1 MKDTVSVSN
10 EEILILFPVK
20 RVRKMKRNRIFLDF
34 TSLLDITM
42 IILFWFLINFK
53 NTADAI
59 KNEAAE
65 QTAQA
70 QVYAAELEE
79 DRKAF
84 ELEKE
89 EWRREADNEM
99 EKIREADKNAADNA
113 QALMNFQNGSVLTI
127 KLDIESR
134 KNWIITIGNG
144 NSKIGEISSDNS
156 SDLTAELTEILNTA
170 GFESDDVIIGVLMYD
185 SSDTG
190 SYYKRDFENS
200 IDEVREEYKQ
210 FYCSSINIS
219 R

>member
-1 MKDTVSVSN
+1 
-10 EEILILFPVK
+10 
-20 RVRKMKRNRIFLDF
+20 MKRNRIFLDF

-59 KNEAAE
+59 KTEAAE

-134 KNWIITIGNG
+134 KKWIVTIGNG

-170 GFESDDVIIGVLMYD
+170 GFKSDDVIIGVLMYD